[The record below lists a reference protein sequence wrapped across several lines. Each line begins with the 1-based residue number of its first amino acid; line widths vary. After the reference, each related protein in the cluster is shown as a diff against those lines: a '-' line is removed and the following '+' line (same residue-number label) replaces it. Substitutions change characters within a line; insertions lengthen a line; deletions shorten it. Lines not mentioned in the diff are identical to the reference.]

1 MVKKTVCM
9 NYPELINEY
18 NKILS
23 AISEKRIA
31 DAFTLLDKLAENC
44 LNIDFKD
51 RLNKNFET
59 YRNILK
65 YSFELSDDPEK
76 EKVYNRLIK
85 SLLELNDDI
94 KEDIIRRYRLLSYYQ
109 LNEKIGLLKVDPEKE
124 FTKWIDQ
131 ISLELELEKYLDEE
145 KNGQKEQDKWSREN
159 EISHKLFS
167 YFWLSD
173 KLSEKQVILVTEAAQ
188 NKFLPWY
195 YKSLIVSAVTLSA
208 LRHFDV
214 EKLKVLFDFYQQRET
229 QVWQRALIGILI
241 ITFIY
246 DNRIRLYPEIEQR
259 IKIFQTDKK
268 WNKTIELIIIQFLR
282 SRETEKI
289 SAKIR
294 DEIMPEIWKART
306 QLQEKLN
313 LEELLSEKALE
324 DKNPEWET
332 VFEDSPDL
340 YNKIE
345 EFSNLQ
351 MEGSDVFL
359 SAFAMLKGFDF
370 FKKPGNWFLPFY
382 KENLMF
388 KDTFRD
394 AHEGFEPA
402 EFLDGLERSRFLC
415 NSDKYSFCLNVKH
428 LPAAQ
433 KSMMV
438 QFFKMELEAMN
449 EMSDESDLGKIDMQ
463 DRSVIIQYIQ
473 DLYRFFRLNPYKKE
487 LNDVFEL
494 PLDFHN
500 TGLFSLIVDDS
511 AITRNIAEFYFEKDH
526 FQDAL
531 DIFLVL
537 QKSDTGYEL
546 LEKSAYCYQRLGKF
560 KEAIDFYKKAEIQ
573 SKPRSWLLNK
583 IAYCYRRLGDFDSS
597 ISYYTESEKID
608 PENLYI
614 QSSLG
619 QVNVDKQ
626 DFETA
631 LKYFFKV
638 EYLAPD
644 NIKVHRPIAWCS
656 FVLGKPKVALKYFT
670 KVIEKEGNQYDYMN
684 LGHVYWSLGN
694 KKLAIENYL
703 LSIKKAGNN
712 FDWFSGIMKGDRKYL
727 MAYKI
732 SPFDIPLM
740 LDYLKINQVK

>member
-1 MVKKTVCM
+1 M
-9 NYPELINEY
+9 NYSELISEY

-23 AISEKRIA
+23 FISEKRIA
-31 DAFTLLDKLAENC
+31 DAFGLLDKLAEKC
-44 LNIDFKD
+44 TNIDFKD
-51 RLNKNFET
+51 RLNENLET

-85 SLLELNDDI
+85 SLVELNDEI
-94 KEDIIRRYRLLSYYQ
+94 KEDIIRRNKLLSYYQ
-109 LNEKIGLLKVDPEKE
+109 LYERTAFKGAESEQEIK
-124 FTKWIDQ
+124 KWIDQ
-131 ISLELELEKYLDEE
+131 ISLEKEVEKFLDKETNIQVE
-145 KNGQKEQDKWSREN
+145 KEKLDASN
-159 EISHKLFS
+159 EISHKLFT

-173 KLSEKQVILVTEAAQ
+173 KLQENQVQLIKKAGL
-188 NKFLPWY
+188 NPFLSWY
-195 YKSLIVSAVTLSA
+195 YKSLIVSSVTLSA

-214 EKLKVLFDFYQQRET
+214 EKIKILFEFYQRKEP

-241 ITFIY
+241 IMFIY
-246 DNRIRLYPEIEQR
+246 DSRIRLYPEIGQR

-268 WNKTIELIIIQFLR
+268 WNKTIELIVIQFLR

-294 DEIMPEIWKART
+294 NEIMPELWKART
-306 QLQEKLN
+306 HLQEKLN
-313 LEELLSEKALE
+313 LEELLSEKSLE

-351 MEGSDVFL
+351 MEGSDVFM

-370 FKKPGNWFLPFY
+370 FNRPGNWFLPFY
-382 KENLMF
+382 KENLAF
-388 KDTFRD
+388 KDIFD
-394 AHEGFEPA
+394 DSHEGFDPS
-402 EFLDGLERSRFLC
+402 EFMDGLERSRFLC

-433 KSMMV
+433 KSMMT

-449 EMSDESDLGKIDMQ
+449 EMSDEGELANIDMA
-463 DRSVIIQYIQ
+463 DRSIIIQYIQ
-473 DLYRFFRLNPYKKE
+473 DLYRFYRLHPLKRE
-487 LNDVFEL
+487 LDDIFEL

-500 TGLFSLIVDDS
+500 TGFFNLIVDDP

-526 FQDAL
+526 FQEAL
-531 DIFLVL
+531 DIFLGL
-537 QKSDTGYEL
+537 QRIDKSYEL
-546 LEKSAYCYQRLGKF
+546 LEKAAYCYQQLGKF
-560 KEAIDFYKKAEIQ
+560 KEALDFYKKAELQ

-583 IAYCYRRLGDFDSS
+583 IAYCYRRLGDYDSA

-614 QSSLG
+614 QTSLG
-619 QVNVDKQ
+619 QVNVDKH

-631 LKYFFKV
+631 LKYFYKV

-656 FVLGKPKVALKYFT
+656 FVLGKPQVAQKYFT
-670 KVIEKEGNQYDYMN
+670 KVIEKEANQYDYMN
-684 LGHVYWSLGN
+684 LGHVYWCMGN

-703 LSIKKAGNN
+703 LSIKKSGND
-712 FDWFSGIMKGDRKYL
+712 FDWFSGIMAGDSKHL
-727 MAYKI
+727 IDYKI

-740 LDYLKINQVK
+740 LDYLKINQLK